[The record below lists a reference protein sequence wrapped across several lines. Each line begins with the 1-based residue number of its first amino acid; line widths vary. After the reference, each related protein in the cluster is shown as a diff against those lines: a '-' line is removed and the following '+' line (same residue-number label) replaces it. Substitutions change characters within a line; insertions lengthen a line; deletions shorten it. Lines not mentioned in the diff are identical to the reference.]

1 MTGQFRGTPRAIA
14 VLIAIAAPMGNIT
27 SAGTVRV
34 EVKGLAFAPAQISAH
49 VGDTIEW
56 MNDDFVVHTA
66 TARNGQW
73 DVKLPP
79 HATGRTVVN
88 SVGTV
93 PYYCR
98 YHQNM
103 KAEIT
108 VVPQ

>member
-1 MTGQFRGTPRAIA
+1 MTRRFRGAPRAIA
-14 VLIAIAAPMGNIT
+14 VLIAIAAPMGTIA
-27 SAGTVRV
+27 SAATVRV
-34 EVKGLAFAPAQISAH
+34 EAKGLAFAPAQVTVH

-56 MNDDFVVHTA
+56 INDDFVLHSA
-66 TARNGQW
+66 TARDGQW
-73 DVKLPP
+73 DVKLLP

-88 SVGTV
+88 RPGTV

-98 YHQNM
+98 YHPNM